1 MPPKSTLDLDPLGD
15 PTLTQ
20 EERMDYAVRAMEEDP
35 RRSQHTVAKFY
46 EVPRATLGTRLKG
59 IRPRKEAHEHEQN
72 LSNAQEEI
80 MVEWAKVRGRRGV
93 PMSLALLGS
102 YAAHVCGRELGA
114 SWPQRFLNRHP
125 DLKIKLTQLLESC
138 RAKALNQKTV
148 NNHFDLLE
156 STIKE
161 FNIDPEHMWNMDEKG
176 IQLGI
181 GRRIAALVDRE
192 QKSVYSVQSGN
203 RDLITIV
210 EAVNAKGKALHS
222 SFIFPGMKRDL
233 RWAENNPDNASIS
246 ISPNGW
252 TDQELGLMWLE
263 KDFEPNT
270 RPNPELKRQTK
281 WHSHG
286 ILPAQRSIDID
297 KYNLLFYFATA
308 RASAFQVDTIIASF
322 VKCGIHPLNR
332 HIISPEMY
340 EPSKL
345 TTTKSALPIGP
356 RFPTFLTPVLSKN
369 VSSSSD
375 SSENLLPA
383 VTGLRLELPQKSRS
397 HASRETLL
405 AENDHL
411 RSLMEK
417 CIEGMSEMYA
427 HMKLMEVENADLR
440 KRAFDRTTKKK
451 AVYFEGARLMTS
463 LEMLE
468 ALARSAWGKW
478 MKEVFTEAQPRFK
491 EIKNR
496 LKAYEKG
503 LADTQKEI
511 DRQKVKEKKEREHE
525 EKKAERARVAAENK
539 ERKRVERERIKEAK
553 RLEKEGLQPKLVLV
567 VDVVVDVAEG
577 RGKGSQSASISDN
590 GERFDWGSAEDSDS
604 SLSSSSTTPIPAVPQ
619 PKPRPR
625 PVQKRITTASD
636 NIPTLPKPRPKPMPV
651 RTNNSAPEQP
661 VVHIDTDSTGGADT
675 DSEKDPLLGD
685 EGNSE
690 SESEAEAIP
699 EEECIIAGILRH
711 QWSWSELMFEVA
723 WRMVM

>member
-1 MPPKSTLDLDPLGD
+1 MIPSISFFLPMPPKSTLDLDPLGD

-35 RRSQHTVAKFY
+35 RRSQRTVAKFY

-59 IRPRKEAHEHEQN
+59 IWLRKEAHEHEQN

-80 MVEWAKVRGRRGV
+80 MVEWAKVRARRGV

-102 YAAHVCGRELGA
+102 YAAH
-114 SWPQRFLNRHP
+114 
-125 DLKIKLTQLLESC
+125 
-138 RAKALNQKTV
+138 ALNQKTV
-148 NNHFDLLE
+148 NDHFDLLE

-203 RDLITIV
+203 R
-210 EAVNAKGKALHS
+210 
-222 SFIFPGMKRDL
+222 MKRDL
-233 RWAENNPDNASIS
+233 RWAENNPNNASIS

-252 TDQELGLMWLE
+252 TDQELGSMWLE

-270 RPNPELKRQTK
+270 RPNPELK
-281 WHSHG
+281 HSHG

-375 SSENLLPA
+375 SSENLPPA

-417 CIEGMSEMYA
+417 CVEGMSEMYA

-478 MKEVFTEAQPRFK
+478 MKEVFTEAQPCFK

-503 LADTQKEI
+503 LADAQKEI
-511 DRQKVKEKKEREHE
+511 DRQKVKEKKERERE

-539 ERKRVERERIKEAK
+539 E
-553 RLEKEGLQPKLVLV
+553 
-567 VDVVVDVAEG
+567 
-577 RGKGSQSASISDN
+577 
-590 GERFDWGSAEDSDS
+590 
-604 SLSSSSTTPIPAVPQ
+604 
-619 PKPRPR
+619 
-625 PVQKRITTASD
+625 
-636 NIPTLPKPRPKPMPV
+636 
-651 RTNNSAPEQP
+651 
-661 VVHIDTDSTGGADT
+661 
-675 DSEKDPLLGD
+675 
-685 EGNSE
+685 
-690 SESEAEAIP
+690 
-699 EEECIIAGILRH
+699 
-711 QWSWSELMFEVA
+711 
-723 WRMVM
+723 